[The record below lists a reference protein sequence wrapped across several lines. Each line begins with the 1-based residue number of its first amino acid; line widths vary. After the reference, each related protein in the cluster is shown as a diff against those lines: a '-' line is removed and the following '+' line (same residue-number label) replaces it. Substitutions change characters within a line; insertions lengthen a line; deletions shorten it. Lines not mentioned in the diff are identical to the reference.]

1 MPFAQCHGTTDEA
14 GGRLREA
21 SSKEVSEQRG
31 QREGRGPHYR
41 QKVERAPKRR
51 LDYLLRNVGG
61 AQPAREIRAIVAGKK
76 RDAFV
81 TRRHPRSSP
90 AERPV
95 AAHPETGTSAR

>member
-1 MPFAQCHGTTDEA
+1 MPFAQCHGTTDEP

-31 QREGRGPHYR
+31 PREGRGPHYH
-41 QKVERAPKRR
+41 QKIERVPKRR

-61 AQPAREIRAIVAGKK
+61 AQPARELRAIVAGKE

-81 TRRHPRSSP
+81 ARRHEGPGAADRFSP
-90 AERPV
+90 NTRVSRVCP
-95 AAHPETGTSAR
+95 